1 MFYPA
6 SGVVC
11 DRAAQVCYDQGRA
24 NVAATQRY
32 LGDSAARN
40 LSEGSKDARKEPKW
54 VFEPDGETSCDMR
67 TQVCYGPKGPNVN
80 KTRKYFGDA
89 AGARLQQSLG
99 AADGTVTKE
108 KKGVGCD
115 QSVQICYDE
124 NGPNVK
130 KTEKYFGAAAA
141 ARLKKQLKR

>member
-1 MFYPA
+1 VDDGRMFYPA

-32 LGDSAARN
+32 LGDGAARN

-89 AGARLQQSLG
+89 AGACQQSLG
-99 AADGTVTKE
+99 AAGTIWERRASAATRA
-108 KKGVGCD
+108 CR
-115 QSVQICYDE
+115 SATTRTA
-124 NGPNVK
+124 NVK
-130 KTEKYFGAAAA
+130 KTRSTS
-141 ARLKKQLKR
+141 ARRPRRG